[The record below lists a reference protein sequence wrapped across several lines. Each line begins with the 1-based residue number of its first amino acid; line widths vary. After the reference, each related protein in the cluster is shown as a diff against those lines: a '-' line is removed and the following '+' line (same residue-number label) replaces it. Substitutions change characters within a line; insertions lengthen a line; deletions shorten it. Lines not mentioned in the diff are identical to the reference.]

1 MLGFVNRLKEMN
13 IVAVSGDLL
22 AMAWGVRVAVWSAQ
36 QDDKIGWCEVG
47 LHGIGTNI
55 VTSIAWSETGR

>member
-1 MLGFVNRLKEMN
+1 MN